1 MHLIYVSGSNPA
13 TDKALIAQIRRLPVG
28 ARLAEAANAADAIT
42 EVRKVA
48 GAKIAILL
56 SPTLGETDIVPLIL
70 DVRYEAKAVAVI
82 GLGDG
87 RRAFRLLVA
96 GADAVLEV
104 ANGTLVNA
112 EETIK
117 RLSAQAQPVE
127 LRERPSEADPQL
139 ASQGKLLSG
148 LRKLSTLVS

>member
-82 GLGDG
+82 GLV
-87 RRAFRLLVA
+87 F
-96 GADAVLEV
+96 
-104 ANGTLVNA
+104 
-112 EETIK
+112 
-117 RLSAQAQPVE
+117 
-127 LRERPSEADPQL
+127 
-139 ASQGKLLSG
+139 
-148 LRKLSTLVS
+148 RKLAGSGSWRTRPPRARGASTPAAASLTPVHMPGQQFLMTIAGRSRTP